1 MRTAHGIYRTLQQ
14 YVDEADK
21 DGFDE
26 DIDMDFRSVR
36 PPSRPSSQ
44 LLTRQ
49 GVLLGTGTSSLMLS
63 LLPGKV
69 LKASATSSFKCMI
82 SLILRSQKYSDTLET
97 VKSHLKP

>member
-14 YVDEADK
+14 YVEEADR

-26 DIDMDFRSVR
+26 DIDMDFRSVSTFD
-36 PPSRPSSQ
+36 PESV
-44 LLTRQ
+44 LLNLTNQ

-69 LKASATSSFKCMI
+69 LKVC
-82 SLILRSQKYSDTLET
+82 
-97 VKSHLKP
+97 HL

>member
-14 YVDEADK
+14 YVEEADK

-36 PPSRPSSQ
+36 YRPAPCPASR
-44 LLTRQ
+44 TNDQ

-69 LKASATSSFKCMI
+69 LKVRQTPFYRANA
-82 SLILRSQKYSDTLET
+82 RSQKYSDTQGI
-97 VKSHLKP
+97 VKSLWKP

>member
-36 PPSRPSSQ
+36 PNLYQ
-44 LLTRQ
+44 FLQALTRQ

-69 LKASATSSFKCMI
+69 LKVNLSSCRCI
-82 SLILRSQKYSDTLET
+82 IPLILRSQKCSDTQET